1 MPPVI
6 PAAKLS
12 PTGPKII
19 VIPPVMYSQP
29 FDPQPSTIAGPPEF
43 LTANLS
49 PAFPDAKS
57 FPFVAPYKTVLPT
70 ITFSLEDRLLNP
82 EGLTTIKPPDSPLA
96 T

>member
-19 VIPPVMYSQP
+19 VIPPVMYSNHLIHNLQRL
-29 FDPQPSTIAGPPEF
+29 QSAGVSDV
-43 LTANLS
+43 NLS
-49 PAFPDAKS
+49 PAFPDAKV
-57 FPFVAPYKTVLPT
+57 FRLLHHKTVLPT